1 MAVNFCTMPTHTTS
15 GILFSKVDITAS
27 FQKFKLYI
35 YLYKKITNSDSLSIN
50 SSNSLSSFC
59 SHLNK
64 IIHIRLS
71 TLPSKKCKKKKK
83 NPRKNQQIL
92 LLMWYL
98 VLFIS
103 FFNHCLEKNL

>member
-35 YLYKKITNSDSLSIN
+35 YLYKKITNSDSLGIN

-71 TLPSKKCKKKKK
+71 TLPSKKRKKKEK

>member
-15 GILFSKVDITAS
+15 GILFFFFFSKVDITAS

-35 YLYKKITNSDSLSIN
+35 YLYKKITKSDSLGIN
-50 SSNSLSSFC
+50 SSNSLSSLC

-71 TLPSKKCKKKKK
+71 THSSFQKK
-83 NPRKNQQIL
+83 
-92 LLMWYL
+92 
-98 VLFIS
+98 
-103 FFNHCLEKNL
+103 